1 MSEAILGW
9 HFVGE
14 SLRDGRP
21 IPDDGVTLQHG
32 GELALCKSG
41 LHASIRI
48 IDALNYAPGATICRV
63 RCGGII
69 VESDDKIVASKRTIL
84 WRVDGDSL
92 LREFARTCAMDVIHL
107 WEAPPIVRQYL
118 ETGDTSLRPA
128 AQNAAWAAAR
138 AAARD
143 AAWAA
148 ARAAAR
154 DAARAA
160 AQAARA
166 AAWDAAQAARAA
178 AWDAARP
185 AAWDAARAAQAAA
198 RAQNTRLEAM
208 VIAAHEK

>member
-1 MSEAILGW
+1 MSGTILGW

-48 IDALNYAPGATICRV
+48 IDALCYAPGATICWV

-84 WRVDGDSL
+84 WRVDGDPL

-118 ETGDTSLRPA
+118 ETGDTSLR
-128 AQNAAWAAAR
+128 
-138 AAARD
+138 
-143 AAWAA
+143 
-148 ARAAAR
+148 
-154 DAARAA
+154 
-160 AQAARA
+160 A

-178 AWDAARP
+178 AWA
-185 AAWDAARAAQAAA
+185 AAWDAARAAAWDAAWNAAQAARAAQAVQAAA
-198 RAQNTRLEAM
+198 RAAQNTRLEAM

>member
-69 VESDDKIVASKRTIL
+69 VESGDKIVASERTIL

-92 LREFARTCAMDVIHL
+92 LREFARTCAMDAIHL

-128 AQNAAWAAAR
+128 AQN
-138 AAARD
+138 